1 MRCEPLARGR
11 PTRAHN
17 APDARPAP
25 LPLTRSY
32 AFVSVW
38 VPALGALYGE
48 GLPHGLI
55 FAMFMLCITAGGSLF
70 SASQFGLGVPAVAS
84 LVLCAAFGAMLLPL
98 VSPSPSFGRVLA
110 AFCLFEATIGAF
122 NPAFGVLRAEAIPP
136 GIQSTVMN
144 LYRLPLNFVVAG
156 GTRLGSVGGWQAVVL
171 MNSLTLPLALALQ
184 TVAATQRKD
193 RRD

>member
-1 MRCEPLARGR
+1 M
-11 PTRAHN
+11 
-17 APDARPAP
+17 
-25 LPLTRSY
+25 
-32 AFVSVW
+32 VV
-38 VPALGALYGE
+38 V
-48 GLPHGLI
+48 
-55 FAMFMLCITAGGSLF
+55 
-70 SASQFGLGVPAVAS
+70 AVA
-84 LVLCAAFGAMLLPL
+84 VAARRTWHCAAFGSMLLPL

-136 GIQSTVMN
+136 GIQSTVRN

-184 TVAATQRKD
+184 TVAATQRKG
-193 RRD
+193 RRLRPPPRSPVQWVANLRSKGYTSPCVA

>member
-84 LVLCAAFGAMLLPL
+84 LVLCAAFGSMLLPL

-156 GTRLGSVGGWQAVVL
+156 GTRLGSVGG
-171 MNSLTLPLALALQ
+171 
-184 TVAATQRKD
+184 
-193 RRD
+193 

>member
-1 MRCEPLARGR
+1 M
-11 PTRAHN
+11 
-17 APDARPAP
+17 
-25 LPLTRSY
+25 
-32 AFVSVW
+32 W

-84 LVLCAAFGAMLLPL
+84 LVLARRSARCCCL

-171 MNSLTLPLALALQ
+171 MNSLTPPSRSRCRPLPPRSAR
-184 TVAATQRKD
+184 TDATD
-193 RRD
+193 